1 MYSLVALFDQPLL
14 ERCPAPAGWLS
25 FWSNWLADCD
35 PASFRSARWAV
46 LNSDCQAA
54 NQSWQR
60 SHRAATQVAR
70 FTCSSALEP
79 PLRELGAAV
88 QLALPGVALYLC
100 SYSEPLHAAEQ
111 LAERSPGTL
120 QLCSFNGLA
129 ALNAEEFATRW
140 LGDHTP
146 VAITTQSTTAYR
158 QHLVVETLAGEPLQ
172 AIVEEQFP
180 AAAADSAEYFFAA
193 AGDPARLRQHTQAMQ
208 QSCSRFIDFTTLNVI
223 HLSDQPLRL
232 AHH

>member
-1 MYSLVALFDQPLL
+1 MYSLVALVEQQTL
-14 ERCPAPAGWLS
+14 EHCPDPNGWLAL
-25 FWSNWLADCD
+25 WRQWLAAAGD
-35 PASFRSARWAV
+35 SVTSARWA
-46 LNSDCQAA
+46 SADSASGAA
-54 NQSWQR
+54 NRHWQR
-60 SHRAATQVAR
+60 NQRSAVQRAR
-70 FTCSSALEP
+70 FSASSPTKE
-79 PLRELGAAV
+79 PLREAAAS
-88 QLALPGVALYLC
+88 LLTTLPMTALYLC
-100 SYSEPLHAAEQ
+100 RYSEPLACAEQ
-111 LAERSPGTL
+111 LAEHSAGTL

-129 ALNAEEFATRW
+129 ELSAEEFASRW

-146 VAITTQSTTAYR
+146 VAIATQSTTAYR

-180 AAAADSAEYFFAA
+180 AAAADSTEYFFAA